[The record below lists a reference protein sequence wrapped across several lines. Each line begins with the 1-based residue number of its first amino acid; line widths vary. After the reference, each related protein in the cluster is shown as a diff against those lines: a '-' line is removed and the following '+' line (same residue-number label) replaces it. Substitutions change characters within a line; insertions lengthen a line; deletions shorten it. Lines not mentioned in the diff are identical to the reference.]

1 QQVVL
6 EVEGVQEGEAINA
19 RAQLV
24 DQRLGFLDVGEVVRF
39 FAQQALQLGAGGAQL
54 EAAAAGQGDAPGM
67 GRAQGADDVDA
78 RRVAF
83 VADAGAHR
91 LEAVGPGDVAL
102 DQVGQ
107 LQVFE
112 HEVQELLLGDLE
124 HEVVQALPAVAGLAL
139 AATATFLAVGARDA
153 VAAHELPVA
162 RMHADLPAALAVMQ
176 DGLVDVATG
185 DGDLFAVL
193 HVGYRATAHGLLD
206 SLLDMATVPAQEALP
221 VHRALVLA
229 VQAAINH
236 IAHRVPHGGQ
246 SQASGCRALS
256 GVGIDPAGAAGC
268 LSLAAALL
276 GLAYAQIPFRKQ
288 AHLLFGI
295 AALHHAHHEIVVL
308 LLVFLAGLGVEADDR
323 QQVLGVGEHLLLDH
337 HAQLLVA
344 EPGRVLAVVVGAGAQ
359 HEVDDLV
366 AEVLRVADAGRLLDL
381 LQLLVERHAV
391 EDLAG
396 FRIAV
401 LLVLDPEVGVQH
413 VAVEDVLAVLAVGLQ
428 VGGLD
433 LLADELDV
441 ARRQVFL
448 EEAQVALAHFRRKL
462 LLLDLLF
469 QH

>member
-1 QQVVL
+1 MLDQQVVL
-6 EVEGVQEGEAINA
+6 EVEGVQEGDAINA

-78 RRVAF
+78 RWVAF
-83 VADAGAHR
+83 VAEAGGHG
-91 LEAVGPGDVAL
+91 LEAVGTGDVAL

-107 LQVFE
+107 LQVLE

-139 AATATFLAVGARDA
+139 TATATFLAVGARDA

-162 RMHADLPAALAVMQ
+162 RMHTDLPTALAVMQ

-236 IAHRVPHGGQ
+236 IAHRVSLGG
-246 SQASGCRALS
+246 SRRLQAAKRGRGRWPTPRVPQVACRLR
-256 GVGIDPAGAAGC
+256 P
-268 LSLAAALL
+268 LLL

-366 AEVLRVADAGRLLDL
+366 AEVLR
-381 LQLLVERHAV
+381 
-391 EDLAG
+391 
-396 FRIAV
+396 
-401 LLVLDPEVGVQH
+401 
-413 VAVEDVLAVLAVGLQ
+413 
-428 VGGLD
+428 
-433 LLADELDV
+433 
-441 ARRQVFL
+441 
-448 EEAQVALAHFRRKL
+448 
-462 LLLDLLF
+462 
-469 QH
+469 